1 MVLVLIIGSSGY
13 NGYSADNG
21 SSSQDSGGYI
31 GSSAC
36 NITAVVLVV
45 RVHQTTSVV
54 EPLTEGSRAQE
65 ENDEMDGDR
74 MKG

>member
-1 MVLVLIIGSSGY
+1 MVLVLKIGSSGY
-13 NGYSADNG
+13 NG
-21 SSSQDSGGYI
+21 SSGQDSGGYI

-36 NITAVVLVV
+36 KIIVVLVV

-54 EPLTEGSRAQE
+54 EPLMEGSRAQE

>member
-21 SSSQDSGGYI
+21 SSGQDSGGYI

-36 NITAVVLVV
+36 NVIVVLVV

>member
-1 MVLVLIIGSSGY
+1 MSLGSSGY
-13 NGYSADNG
+13 NGYIADNG
-21 SSSQDSGGYI
+21 SSGQDSGCYI

-36 NITAVVLVV
+36 NVIVVLVV

>member
-1 MVLVLIIGSSGY
+1 MVSVLIIGYSGY
-13 NGYSADNG
+13 NGYSADIG

-31 GSSAC
+31 GYSAC
-36 NITAVVLVV
+36 HVIVV
-45 RVHQTTSVV
+45 RVRQTTSVV
-54 EPLTEGSRAQE
+54 EPLMEGSRAQE

>member
-1 MVLVLIIGSSGY
+1 MLIIGSSGY

-21 SSSQDSGGYI
+21 SSGQDSGDYI

-36 NITAVVLVV
+36 KIIVVLVV
-45 RVHQTTSVV
+45 GVHQTTSVV
-54 EPLTEGSRAQE
+54 ELLTEGSRE